1 MNKKLKKNNMKF
13 GKKFVY
19 YKIPEWAEH
28 YLDYYSLKTILKF
41 IDNRRSKKKGV
52 KKLKQLKKRLSQD
65 LIKKKTTKNYPISL
79 SEVELLDNQHPLQRS
94 LPNLKKKHISG
105 IGPHIIVKTKLKK
118 SKTEK
123 QNIDSSINSETT
135 TIYVKE
141 KDPLRKREIL
151 NQIEDLSE
159 LNDNQKKEHF
169 KRFYESKVELV
180 DKFFCWKLSDYEQ
193 YFLNT
198 KQKMEKTKENGKK
211 NKNIYNEESL
221 SKNDDYNNPERDEFD
236 YATSWKRALSSL
248 YNFTSWLH
256 SFHTFNNL
264 AIKKIQ
270 KKTKK
275 IFDAIYINNIDKELI
290 EIDNKF
296 QFFKLLPQIIELRK
310 KVKKLFAD
318 KFCDGNIKEAEK
330 ELNIILRG
338 ERFIGNKIMIWFY
351 YGGILFSF
359 LFYLFLCFNQQQK
372 KYELYVFL
380 PAFNFSLI
388 IIFVMFGISI
398 NLLVLQ
404 RFDINYLYIFQNETN
419 LRIGF
424 SNVYEISLMLFLFW
438 FIMMIGH
445 KIVLH
450 YDAIGDNFVLFPI
463 IEIIS
468 LFVFFVF
475 PFRILYRH
483 FRLGILL
490 CYLKTFIPFG
500 KKGVLFRDFI
510 IGDCLTS
517 LVIPFSSLVMSI
529 CMFANQD
536 CRRNNIRI
544 DKCNRDTVGCFILI
558 LYPFVIR
565 LIQIINRLI
574 YSGNYCLHIIN
585 IFKYLTSICFYIFLW
600 IHKHYNKDETIK
612 VLEITFG
619 ILQSLYQYLWDVYI
633 DWGLGNFNSINCI
646 LRDKLVYPKNFYFFS
661 IILNFIFR
669 FNWTL
674 LLISCSPTY
683 QEFKILGFS
692 SSEVI
697 RRVIWCIIRIE
708 NEAINNPEDYREIL
722 VIPGLHDS

>member
-1 MNKKLKKNNMKF
+1 MKF

-141 KDPLRKREIL
+141 KDPRRKREIL

-404 RFDINYLYIFQNETN
+404 RFDINYLYIFQNGTN

>member
-1 MNKKLKKNNMKF
+1 MKF

-419 LRIGF
+419 IRIGF
-424 SNVYEISLMLFLFW
+424 SNIYELSLMLLLFW
-438 FIMMIGH
+438 CIMMIGH

>member
-1 MNKKLKKNNMKF
+1 
-13 GKKFVY
+13 
-19 YKIPEWAEH
+19 
-28 YLDYYSLKTILKF
+28 
-41 IDNRRSKKKGV
+41 
-52 KKLKQLKKRLSQD
+52 
-65 LIKKKTTKNYPISL
+65 
-79 SEVELLDNQHPLQRS
+79 
-94 LPNLKKKHISG
+94 
-105 IGPHIIVKTKLKK
+105 
-118 SKTEK
+118 
-123 QNIDSSINSETT
+123 
-135 TIYVKE
+135 
-141 KDPLRKREIL
+141 
-151 NQIEDLSE
+151 
-159 LNDNQKKEHF
+159 
-169 KRFYESKVELV
+169 
-180 DKFFCWKLSDYEQ
+180 
-193 YFLNT
+193 
-198 KQKMEKTKENGKK
+198 MEKSKENGKK
-211 NKNIYNEESL
+211 NKNVKNEETDSL
-221 SKNDDYNNPERDEFD
+221 SQIDDCNNPERDEFD

>member
-1 MNKKLKKNNMKF
+1 MKF

-19 YKIPEWAEH
+19 YKVPEWAEH

-65 LIKKKTTKNYPISL
+65 LLKNKPTIKNYPISL
-79 SEVELLDNQHPLQRS
+79 SEVELLENQQPLQRS

-105 IGPHIIVKTKLKK
+105 IGPHIIIRSKLKK

-123 QNIDSSINSETT
+123 QNLDLSNNSETT

-404 RFDINYLYIFQNETN
+404 RFDINYLYIFQNGTN

>member
-1 MNKKLKKNNMKF
+1 MKF

-52 KKLKQLKKRLSQD
+52 KKLKQLKKRLSED

>member
-1 MNKKLKKNNMKF
+1 MKF

-19 YKIPEWAEH
+19 YKVPEWAEH

-65 LIKKKTTKNYPISL
+65 LLKKKPTTKNYPISL
-79 SEVELLDNQHPLQRS
+79 SEVELLENQQPLQRS

-105 IGPHIIVKTKLKK
+105 IGPHIIIRSKLKK

-123 QNIDSSINSETT
+123 QNLDLSNNSETT

-141 KDPLRKREIL
+141 KDPLKKRELL

-159 LNDNQKKEHF
+159 LDDNQKKEHF

-180 DKFFCWKLSDYEQ
+180 DKFFCWKLSDYQQ

-198 KQKMEKTKENGKK
+198 KQKMEKSKENGKK
-211 NKNIYNEESL
+211 NKNVKNEETDSL
-221 SKNDDYNNPERDEFD
+221 SQIGDYNNPERDEFD

>member
-1 MNKKLKKNNMKF
+1 MKF

-404 RFDINYLYIFQNETN
+404 RFDINYLYIFQNGTN

-722 VIPGLHDS
+722 VIPGLHHS

>member
-1 MNKKLKKNNMKF
+1 MKF

-123 QNIDSSINSETT
+123 QNIDSSNNSETT

-404 RFDINYLYIFQNETN
+404 RFDINYLYIFQNGTN

-708 NEAINNPEDYREIL
+708 NEAINNPEDYREIS

>member
-1 MNKKLKKNNMKF
+1 MKF

-256 SFHTFNNL
+256 SFHTFNTL

-318 KFCDGNIKEAEK
+318 KFCDGNIKEVEK

-404 RFDINYLYIFQNETN
+404 RFDINYLYIFQNGTN

>member
-1 MNKKLKKNNMKF
+1 MKF

-310 KVKKLFAD
+310 KVKKLYSD
-318 KFCDGNIKEAEK
+318 KFFDGNIKEAEK
-330 ELNIILRG
+330 ELNIRLRG
-338 ERFIGNKIMIWFY
+338 EKHIGNKVMIWFY

-574 YSGNYCLHIIN
+574 YSGNYFIHIIN
-585 IFKYLTSICFYIFLW
+585 IFKYLTSICFYTFFWLNV
-600 IHKHYNKDETIK
+600 HYYKDGSTIK
-612 VLEITFG
+612 VLKITFG
-619 ILQSLYQYLWDVYI
+619 IIQSLYQYFWDIYI
-633 DWGLGNFNSINCI
+633 DWGLGQFSSYNCT
-646 LRDKLVYPKNFYFFS
+646 LRDKIVCPKKFYYFS
-661 IILNFIFR
+661 IIFNLIFR
-669 FNWTL
+669 FNWIL
-674 LLISCSPTY
+674 LLISCSPKY
-683 QEFKILGFS
+683 QDYITLGFS

>member
-1 MNKKLKKNNMKF
+1 MKF

-318 KFCDGNIKEAEK
+318 KFFEGNIKEAEK
-330 ELNIILRG
+330 ELSIRLRG
-338 ERFIGNKIMIWFY
+338 EKNIGNKIMIWFY
-351 YGGILFSF
+351 YGGILSSL
-359 LFYLFLCFNQQQK
+359 LFYLFLCFNKQQK
-372 KYELYVFL
+372 HYELYVYL
-380 PAFNFSLI
+380 PAFNFSFI
-388 IIFVMFGISI
+388 IILAMFGISI

-419 LRIGF
+419 IRIGF
-424 SNVYEISLMLFLFW
+424 SNIYELSLMLLLFW
-438 FIMMIGH
+438 CIMMIGH

-450 YDAIGDNFVLFPI
+450 FDAIGDNFALFPL
-463 IEIIS
+463 IEIIF
-468 LFVFFVF
+468 LFIFFIF
-475 PFRILYRH
+475 PFKIFYRH
-483 FRLGILL
+483 FRLGVIL

-510 IGDCLTS
+510 VGDCLTS
-517 LVIPFSSLVMSI
+517 LIIPFSSLVMAI
-529 CMFANQD
+529 CMIAD
-536 CRRNNIRI
+536 KECRRNNMRI

-565 LIQIINRLI
+565 IIQIINRLI
-574 YSGNYCLHIIN
+574 YSGNYFLHIIN
-585 IFKYLTSICFYIFLW
+585 IFKYLTSICFYIFFW
-600 IHKHYNKDETIK
+600 INKHYNENRTIK
-612 VLEITFG
+612 VLKITFG
-619 ILQSLYQYLWDVYI
+619 IIQSLYQYFWDIYV
-633 DWGLGNFNSINCI
+633 DWGLGQFQSYNCT
-646 LRDKLVYPKNFYFFS
+646 LRDKIVYPKKFYYFS
-661 IILNFIFR
+661 ILFNFIFR
-669 FNWTL
+669 FNWLL
-674 LLISCSPTY
+674 LLISCSQAY
-683 QEFKILGFS
+683 QDYKILSFS
-692 SSEVI
+692 SSEII

>member
-1 MNKKLKKNNMKF
+1 MKF

-646 LRDKLVYPKNFYFFS
+646 LRDKLVYPNIEFYF
-661 IILNFIFR
+661 
-669 FNWTL
+669 
-674 LLISCSPTY
+674 
-683 QEFKILGFS
+683 
-692 SSEVI
+692 
-697 RRVIWCIIRIE
+697 
-708 NEAINNPEDYREIL
+708 
-722 VIPGLHDS
+722 

>member
-1 MNKKLKKNNMKF
+1 MKF
-13 GKKFVY
+13 GKKFAY
-19 YKIPEWAEH
+19 YKVPEWAEH

-52 KKLKQLKKRLSQD
+52 KKLKKLKKRLSQD
-65 LIKKKTTKNYPISL
+65 LLKKKTTKNYPISL
-79 SEVELLDNQHPLQRS
+79 SEVELLENQQPLQRS

-105 IGPHIIVKTKLKK
+105 IGPHIIITTKLKK

-123 QNIDSSINSETT
+123 QKLDLSNNTETT

-159 LNDNQKKEHF
+159 LDDNQKKEHF

-180 DKFFCWKLSDYEQ
+180 DKFFCWKLSDYER
-193 YFLNT
+193 YYLNT
-198 KQKMEKTKENGKK
+198 KQKMEKSKENIKKK
-211 NKNIYNEESL
+211 NKKLNNEESESL
-221 SKNDDYNNPERDEFD
+221 SQVDDYNNPERDEFD

-270 KKTKK
+270 KKAKK

-310 KVKKLFAD
+310 KVKKLYSD
-318 KFCDGNIKEAEK
+318 KFFDGNIKEAEK
-330 ELNIILRG
+330 ELNIRLRG
-338 ERFIGNKIMIWFY
+338 EKHIGNKVMIWFY

-359 LFYLFLCFNQQQK
+359 LFYLFLCFNEQQK
-372 KYELYVFL
+372 KYEIYVFL
-380 PAFNFSLI
+380 PAFNFSFI
-388 IIFVMFGISI
+388 IILVMFGISL
-398 NLLVLQ
+398 NLLILQ
-404 RFDINYLYIFQNETN
+404 RFDINYLYIFQNETD

-424 SNVYEISLMLFLFW
+424 SNVFELSLMLFLFW
-438 FIMMIGH
+438 CIMMIGH

-450 YDAIGDNFVLFPI
+450 FDAIGDYFSLFPI
-463 IEIIS
+463 IEIIF
-468 LFVFFVF
+468 LFIVFLF
-475 PFRILYRH
+475 PFKILYRH
-483 FRLGILL
+483 FRFGILL

-510 IGDCLTS
+510 VGDCLTS
-517 LVIPFSSLVMSI
+517 LTIPFSSLVMAI
-529 CMFANQD
+529 CMFSNQE
-536 CRRNNIRI
+536 CRRSNIRV
-544 DKCNRDTVGCFILI
+544 DKCNRDNIACFIVMI
-558 LYPFVIR
+558 YPFVIR
-565 LIQIINRLI
+565 LMQTINRLI
-574 YSGNYCLHIIN
+574 YSGNYFIHIIN
-585 IFKYLTSICFYIFLW
+585 IFKYLTSICFYTFFWLNV
-600 IHKHYNKDETIK
+600 HYYKDGSTIK
-612 VLEITFG
+612 VLKITFG
-619 ILQSLYQYLWDVYI
+619 IIQSLYQYFWDIYI
-633 DWGLGNFNSINCI
+633 DWGLGQFSSYNCT
-646 LRDKLVYPKNFYFFS
+646 LRDKIVCPKKFYYFS
-661 IILNFIFR
+661 IIFNLIFR
-669 FNWTL
+669 FNWIL
-674 LLISCSPTY
+674 LLISCSPKY
-683 QEFKILGFS
+683 QDYITLGFS

>member
-1 MNKKLKKNNMKF
+1 MKF

>member
-1 MNKKLKKNNMKF
+1 MKF

-256 SFHTFNNL
+256 SFHTFNTL

>member
-1 MNKKLKKNNMKF
+1 MKF

-123 QNIDSSINSETT
+123 QNIDSSNNSETT

-211 NKNIYNEESL
+211 NKKIYNEESL

>member
-1 MNKKLKKNNMKF
+1 MKF
-13 GKKFVY
+13 GKKFIY
-19 YKIPEWAEH
+19 YKVPEWAEH

-65 LIKKKTTKNYPISL
+65 LLKKKPTTKNYPISL
-79 SEVELLDNQHPLQRS
+79 SEVELLENQQPLQRS

-105 IGPHIIVKTKLKK
+105 IGPHIIVRSKLKK

-123 QNIDSSINSETT
+123 QNLDLSNNSETT

-141 KDPLRKREIL
+141 KDPLKKRELL

-159 LNDNQKKEHF
+159 LDDNQKKEHF

-198 KQKMEKTKENGKK
+198 KQKMEKSKENGKK
-211 NKNIYNEESL
+211 NKNVKNEETDSL
-221 SKNDDYNNPERDEFD
+221 SQIDDCNNPERDEFD

-256 SFHTFNNL
+256 SFHTFNTL

-310 KVKKLFAD
+310 KVKKLYAD
-318 KFCDGNIKEAEK
+318 KFFEGNIKEAEK
-330 ELNIILRG
+330 ELSIRLRG
-338 ERFIGNKIMIWFY
+338 EKNIGNKIMIWFY
-351 YGGILFSF
+351 YGGILSSL
-359 LFYLFLCFNQQQK
+359 LFYLFLCFNKQQK
-372 KYELYVFL
+372 HYELYIYL
-380 PAFNFSLI
+380 PAFNFSFI
-388 IIFVMFGISI
+388 IILVMFGISI

-424 SNVYEISLMLFLFW
+424 SNIYELSLMLLLFW
-438 FIMMIGH
+438 CIMMIGH

-450 YDAIGDNFVLFPI
+450 FDALGDNFALFPL
-463 IEIIS
+463 IEIIF
-468 LFVFFVF
+468 LFIFFFF
-475 PFRILYRH
+475 PFKILYRH
-483 FRLGILL
+483 FRLGVVL

-510 IGDCLTS
+510 VGDCLTS
-517 LVIPFSSLVMSI
+517 LIIPFSSLVMAI
-529 CMFANQD
+529 CMIAD
-536 CRRNNIRI
+536 KECRRNNMRI
-544 DKCNRDTVGCFILI
+544 DKCNRDTVACFILI

-565 LIQIINRLI
+565 IIQIINRLI
-574 YSGNYCLHIIN
+574 YSGNYFLHIIN
-585 IFKYLTSICFYIFLW
+585 ILKYLTSICFYIFFW
-600 IHKHYNKDETIK
+600 INKHNNDNGTIK
-612 VLEITFG
+612 VLKITFG
-619 ILQSLYQYLWDVYI
+619 IIQSLYQYFWDIYI
-633 DWGLGNFNSINCI
+633 DWGLGQFSSYNCT
-646 LRDKLVYPKNFYFFS
+646 LRDKIVYPKNFYYFS
-661 IILNFIFR
+661 IIFNFIFR
-669 FNWTL
+669 FNWLL

-683 QEFKILGFS
+683 QDYKILSFS
-692 SSEVI
+692 SSEII
-697 RRVIWCIIRIE
+697 RRVVWCIIRIE

>member
-1 MNKKLKKNNMKF
+1 MKF

-404 RFDINYLYIFQNETN
+404 RFDINYLYIFQNGTN

-708 NEAINNPEDYREIL
+708 NEAINNPEDYREIS

>member
-1 MNKKLKKNNMKF
+1 MKF

-19 YKIPEWAEH
+19 YKVPEWAEH

-65 LIKKKTTKNYPISL
+65 LLKKKTTTKNYPISL
-79 SEVELLDNQHPLQRS
+79 SEVELLENQQPLQRS
-94 LPNLKKKHISG
+94 LPNIKKKHISG
-105 IGPHIIVKTKLKK
+105 IGPHIIIKSKLKK

-123 QNIDSSINSETT
+123 QNLDLSNNSETT

-141 KDPLRKREIL
+141 KDPLKKRELL

-159 LNDNQKKEHF
+159 LDDNQKKEHF

-198 KQKMEKTKENGKK
+198 KQKMEKSKENGKK
-211 NKNIYNEESL
+211 NKNVKNEETDSL
-221 SKNDDYNNPERDEFD
+221 SQIGDYNNPERDEFD

-256 SFHTFNNL
+256 SFHTFNTL

-310 KVKKLFAD
+310 KVKKLYAD
-318 KFCDGNIKEAEK
+318 KFFEGNIKEAEK
-330 ELNIILRG
+330 ELSIRLRG
-338 ERFIGNKIMIWFY
+338 EKNIGNKIMIWFY
-351 YGGILFSF
+351 YGGILSSL
-359 LFYLFLCFNQQQK
+359 LFYLFLCFNKQQK
-372 KYELYVFL
+372 HYELYIYL
-380 PAFNFSLI
+380 PAFNFSFI
-388 IIFVMFGISI
+388 IILVMFGISI

-424 SNVYEISLMLFLFW
+424 SNIYELSLMLLLFW
-438 FIMMIGH
+438 CIMMIGH

-450 YDAIGDNFVLFPI
+450 FDALGDNFALFPL
-463 IEIIS
+463 IEIIF
-468 LFVFFVF
+468 LFIFFIF
-475 PFRILYRH
+475 PFKILYRH
-483 FRLGILL
+483 FRLGVVL

-510 IGDCLTS
+510 VGDCLTS
-517 LVIPFSSLVMSI
+517 LVIPFSSLVMAI
-529 CMFANQD
+529 CMFFD
-536 CRRNNIRI
+536 KECRRNNMRI
-544 DKCNRDTVGCFILI
+544 DKCNRDTVACFILI

-565 LIQIINRLI
+565 IIQIINRLI
-574 YSGNYCLHIIN
+574 YSGNYFLHIIN
-585 IFKYLTSICFYIFLW
+585 ILKYLTSICFYIFFW
-600 IHKHYNKDETIK
+600 INKHNNDNGTIK
-612 VLEITFG
+612 VLKITFG
-619 ILQSLYQYLWDVYI
+619 IIQSLYQYFWDIYI
-633 DWGLGNFNSINCI
+633 DWGLGQFQSYNCT
-646 LRDKLVYPKNFYFFS
+646 LRDKIVYPKNFYYFS
-661 IILNFIFR
+661 IIFNFIFR
-669 FNWTL
+669 FNWLL

-683 QEFKILGFS
+683 QDYKILSFS
-692 SSEVI
+692 SSEII
-697 RRVIWCIIRIE
+697 RRVVWCIIRIE

>member
-1 MNKKLKKNNMKF
+1 MKF

-180 DKFFCWKLSDYEQ
+180 DKFFCWKLSDYQQ

-198 KQKMEKTKENGKK
+198 KQKMEKSKENGKK
-211 NKNIYNEESL
+211 NKNVKNEETDSL
-221 SKNDDYNNPERDEFD
+221 SQIGDYNNPERDEFD